1 MTTLFLVRHG
11 RPLVDPHRQ
20 ANEWIL
26 DPQGIPAIERLRDSG
41 HLPRQA
47 RWFSSPEPKAYAT
60 ARLLTDQPVE
70 VVDDLAEH
78 RRESTEWIED
88 FATVVESAFARPSVS
103 AWPGWEPLADCRARV
118 TAAVRNILATV
129 ENPDDH
135 VGDLVLVGHGT
146 AWTVLISELTRQP
159 PDLDRW
165 RAMAM
170 PDLMT
175 ISLDELS

>member
-11 RPLVDPHRQ
+11 RPLIDPDRP
-20 ANEWIL
+20 ASEWIL
-26 DPQGIPAIERLRDSG
+26 DPQGIPSIEELRASGRLPPS
-41 HLPRQA
+41 A

-60 ARLLTDQPVE
+60 ARLLTDRPIE

-78 RRESTEWIED
+78 RRGSTEWIDD
-88 FATVVESAFARPSVS
+88 FATVVGHAFDRPSVS

-118 TAAVRNILATV
+118 TAAVRNILAAV
-129 ENPDDH
+129 ENPDGH

-146 AWTVLISELTRQP
+146 AWTVLMSELTGQP
-159 PDLDRW
+159 PDLDGW

-170 PDLMT
+170 PDLMPV
-175 ISLDELS
+175 SLNELG